1 MRSIEMEIFDSLP
14 KEHRDLI
21 NEFNSVWEV
30 HEMYSMNVKIK
41 DIRSEL
47 EYMQQ
52 LMQEAQ
58 LIELVRRSKKM
69 KS

>member
-1 MRSIEMEIFDSLP
+1 
-14 KEHRDLI
+14 
-21 NEFNSVWEV
+21 
-30 HEMYSMNVKIK
+30 MYSMNVKLK